1 MVQSKGLLIELKVLK
16 RNAYGYRKD
25 THFKNHILLVSQL
38 SVSRRKKETKL
49 SLLGLLSMSSSLLGE
64 SFMTHSSDSYFRY
77 RVESLQ

>member
-38 SVSRRKKETKL
+38 SVSRKKETKQA
-49 SLLGLLSMSSSLLGE
+49 LLAWSSFDVIQSP
-64 SFMTHSSDSYFRY
+64 
-77 RVESLQ
+77 